1 MTKVDMKPE
10 NKEVIIIPE
19 RCKGCG
25 FCIEF
30 CPQHVL
36 CSSTEINS
44 KGYHPVYVSD
54 TSKCTKC
61 DICGMICPDFAI
73 SVVGIEEEPERS

>member
-1 MTKVDMKPE
+1 MSKGDAKLK

-19 RCKGCG
+19 RCKECG

-30 CPQHVL
+30 CPPQVL
-36 CSSTEINS
+36 CKSTEINS
-44 KGYHPVYVSD
+44 KGYHLVYVSD
-54 TSKCTKC
+54 NAKCTKC

-73 SVVGIEEEPERS
+73 SVVDIEP

>member
-1 MTKVDMKPE
+1 LAKGKLKLE
-10 NKEVIIIPE
+10 NKEVIILAE
-19 RCKGCG
+19 RCKECG

-36 CSSTEINS
+36 YESTEINS
-44 KGYHPVYVSD
+44 KGYHPIYLSD
-54 TSKCTKC
+54 STKCTKC

-73 SVVGIEEEPERS
+73 SVVDIEE

>member
-1 MTKVDMKPE
+1 MSKGDTKVE

-19 RCKGCG
+19 RCKGCD
-25 FCIEF
+25 FCVEF

-36 CSSTEINS
+36 CKSTEINS
-44 KGYHPVYVSD
+44 KGYHLVYLSD
-54 TSKCTKC
+54 SSKCTKC

-73 SVVGIEEEPERS
+73 SVVDIDK

>member
-1 MTKVDMKPE
+1 LGKANMKLK
-10 NKEVIIIPE
+10 NKELIILAE

-36 CSSTEINS
+36 CESTEINS
-44 KGYHPVYVSD
+44 KGYHPVYLSD
-54 TSKCTKC
+54 SAKCTKC

-73 SVVGIEEEPERS
+73 SVVDIEE